1 MSLFC
6 LVHGAFLGAW
16 CWDLLIPELEARGH
30 EAVAMDLPLEDPDA
44 GAVRYAEEVLQ
55 ALQGAGDD
63 VVLVGHSMSG
73 LFIPIVANQRAV
85 RKLVYLAA
93 GIPKVGTS
101 VVDRVLHGN
110 ESDMFNPAH
119 LNKDPSKDEA
129 VAIEI
134 LFHDCKPEVAHWAIS
149 KLRHQA
155 SRVVFAEI
163 SPIQAMPD
171 IESAYIVCTE
181 DRTVDPAWSKRTAR
195 ELLGV
200 EAIALPSGHC
210 PQISRPVHLAE
221 VLTSLTK

>member
-1 MSLFC
+1 
-6 LVHGAFLGAW
+6 
-16 CWDLLIPELEARGH
+16 
-30 EAVAMDLPLEDPDA
+30 
-44 GAVRYAEEVLQ
+44 VLQ

-73 LFIPIVANQRAV
+73 LFIPFVANQRAV

-110 ESDMFNPAH
+110 ESDMFNPAC

-129 VAIEI
+129 VALEM

-200 EAIALPSGHC
+200 EAIALPGGHC

-221 VLTSLTK
+221 VLTK